1 MVAFEVEFDSTVDAI
16 FIGVHEG
23 QFAYGK
29 ELDENRHV
37 GFDAQ
42 GTTLW
47 VSILNASQG
56 VDLDML
62 PQEQADLVAMELEK
76 HNIRTFA

>member
-1 MVAFEVEFDSTVDAI
+1 MAVIEVEFDPDVDAV
-16 FIGVHEG
+16 FVGVHEG

-29 ELDENRHV
+29 ELDDNRHV

-42 GTTLW
+42 GETLW

-62 PQEQADLVAMELEK
+62 SQEQADQVAVKLEEY
-76 HNIRTFA
+76 NIPTFA

>member
-1 MVAFEVEFDSTVDAI
+1 MAAIKVEFDSDVDAI

-29 ELDENRHV
+29 ELDDNRHV
-37 GFDAQ
+37 GFDTQ
-42 GTTLW
+42 GETLW

-62 PQEQADLVAMELEK
+62 PQEQADQVSVELGK
-76 HNIRTFA
+76 YNIRTFA